1 MIERIDHVGVA
12 VRDLKKAIKIFE
24 KILGFSLFE
33 IVESNEEKTKEAFMV
48 CGEGKTA
55 IDLMESTDP
64 TGPIAKYVEKKGEG
78 IHHISLAVS
87 DIEGISKRIKDQG
100 GMLIYNRTMS
110 FQDHKYN
117 FVHPKSLCGVLVE
130 LLQRGK

>member
-1 MIERIDHVGVA
+1 
-12 VRDLKKAIKIFE
+12 
-24 KILGFSLFE
+24 
-33 IVESNEEKTKEAFMV
+33 MV

-55 IDLMESTDP
+55 IDLMESIDP

>member
-1 MIERIDHVGVA
+1 MIEKIDHVGVA

-33 IVESNEEKTKEAFMV
+33 IVESKEEKTKEAFMV

-64 TGPIAKYVEKKGEG
+64 TGSIAKYVDKKGEG
-78 IHHISLAVS
+78 IHHISLAVR